1 MISIHN
7 NFESVRLSRHISNR
21 LGSLKMTYGRISTGL
36 RVNRSGDDAAGLQI
50 STRLTKQIIDAQ
62 AEIKNITDE
71 TSLLQVA
78 NGALGESLD
87 ALHRMRE
94 LAVSAANETLSLEDR
109 NALQAEFKAL
119 MTHIDEISENTT
131 FNGKKIL
138 TSEASQLRLSLMGDD
153 DSADNALSTALLPTM
168 NTRSLGTQ
176 ARYQSARR
184 GVFVSPLETGDLVI
198 NGVEVRG
205 TTRFDDQSSYCY
217 ASGSA
222 LAKAKAINAVT
233 EHTGVRARV
242 DENVVE
248 GREAIRALELD
259 EQHWLKINGVYFSG
273 FKVEDNDASGELRK
287 HLNAAFSQTGVKTSV
302 TQEGHLLLSAEDGRN
317 ITVEYGDGDVRD
329 ALRIVDL
336 FGDPVN
342 LSDTLEP
349 AEYTY
354 DGDAQLISSDVSAAG
369 FSAVFKGDPNITG
382 DTSGQYGGHRD
393 LVDYIIEVVDPGPLG
408 TATYRIKQESASF
421 VAVGTKDTDDSDHL
435 FNAPGV
441 IQQHDPS
448 KLANLTSVYD
458 SASTRELRIEVKT
471 EGNPYATTE
480 TDRPLVDLVL
490 YNTSSG
496 IEEERVERYISIL
509 DGQID
514 EFLADYGVSFKPLQ
528 NSAKGYSN
536 ANGYRSV
543 NHQLNLEQVSVGSG
557 HDYSPSPKP
566 VFVGRWDNGWL
577 TVRFDVEVISAGHGI
592 GTKDLAG
599 TAEEPAKI
607 KVTANVFRDGSDTVT
622 SQEVKT
628 FSLDS
633 NSERYDVDFS
643 TLDPGIGRISLFF
656 PQPLSQLEA
665 GVSTPEWTTS
675 SGYDLDPDLKTQYY
689 VGPDI
694 REYLVHF
701 TSDGVFTP
709 ESGDGPSANL
719 YANGSYVD
727 TISEVNSEYFKL
739 LGPTGDF
746 EGLQLKMA
754 PPKITGQSRYIRF
767 LGGHRSSGA
776 FSINEYAGENR
787 RVVVE
792 ITEGGD
798 TFGDDL
804 AQFKYYDQDTG
815 EVFLSNADASFHSG
829 DGGLILPDGLKINFT
844 SYTNNRVSSI
854 TATSDGAT
862 NYLQRTSS
870 TNSHDSYS
878 RGKIGDMTATL
889 EGTTTVTPF
898 SHDVLQGGQ
907 VTYTLLDVET
917 PQSFTVGGG
926 LSTSDITSVTGSYVS
941 GGDYASTQDFYLFFK
956 DGVAHLSTGS
966 NGDVIANTA
975 LTDSSGIDGSNTFT
989 INGSSVTINY
999 DLSAIDDQIDL
1010 DASDETVSAV
1020 KIRFIEEVVVE
1031 DYDLKVHWDFE
1042 DGTSDDFTIL
1052 DVQDK
1057 IEQELDLRYGVKGTF
1072 RSSSV
1077 ASNPLTDGDQFSLNA
1092 TPLNLKKGDKFFAT
1106 LEAMVHAGDELK
1118 VTAQPQDLA
1127 VGTEWTFTT
1136 RPPTWYEGDTYSIT
1150 YNHNFEPTEYTL
1162 NSELSYSGSDSMG
1175 TLLLNATG
1183 DFKTGDQIHV
1193 KTRSYLGGVES
1204 SGLYTETLY
1213 PTDYILTVVQGGDI
1227 SDPAISGGTGGDDT
1241 VTISWVREDGLTES
1255 FLDEGGAGSFT
1266 INRSDLDQEI
1276 ALEEGVYVTFKD
1288 LGEGA
1293 YLATGDQITIP
1304 VGRKLFYT
1312 FSGGISLQSKENI
1325 DLEYSSEEVDNLM
1338 GRMMFQGPDELI
1350 NSQLGEEFSLGQGLL
1365 GKSAQHSIAS
1375 TGLLTQRQIN
1385 EAIDTID
1392 VAIEQLGESMTK
1404 ISALSQRAVHRI
1416 ENLNQ
1421 KALDLMMVRSRIQDA
1436 DMAVETA
1443 QMASEQIRL
1452 MSAPLL
1458 SQVAQ
1463 GEALTVLD
1471 LIRDNAR

>member
-109 NALQAEFKAL
+109 TALQAEFKAL

-138 TSEASQLRLSLMGDD
+138 TSEATQLRLSLMGDD

-168 NTRSLGTQ
+168 NTHTLGTQ
-176 ARYQSARR
+176 ARYESARR
-184 GVFVSPLETGDLVI
+184 GVFVSPIETGDLVI
-198 NGVEVRG
+198 NGVKVRG
-205 TTRFDDQSSYCY
+205 TTRYDDSLSYSY

-222 LAKAKAINAVT
+222 LAKAKAINAVSAY
-233 EHTGVRARV
+233 TGVKAIV
-242 DENVVE
+242 DDNVIE
-248 GREAIRALELD
+248 GREAIQEIELD
-259 EQHWLKINGVYFSG
+259 ESHWLKINGVYFSG
-273 FKVEDNDASGELRK
+273 FKIEANDASGELRK

-342 LSDTLEP
+342 LSDTVEP

-354 DGDAQLISSDVSAAG
+354 DGDAELISSDVSAAG
-369 FSAVFKGDPNITG
+369 FSAVFKGDPEIPG

-408 TATYRIKQESASF
+408 TATYRIKQEDASF

-448 KLANLTSVYD
+448 KLTNLTSVYN

-496 IEEERVERYISIL
+496 IEEERVERYISIS
-509 DGQID
+509 DGPIND
-514 EFLADYGVSFKPLQ
+514 FLADYGVSFQPLQ
-528 NSAKGYSN
+528 SDVKGYSN

-577 TVRFDVEVISAGHGI
+577 TVKFDVEVIGAGHAI
-592 GTKDLAG
+592 GTNDPAD
-599 TAEEPAKI
+599 TAEVPAKI
-607 KVTANVFRDGSDTVT
+607 KVTANVFRDGSETVT
-622 SQEVKT
+622 SQEVRT
-628 FSLDS
+628 FSL
-633 NSERYDVDFS
+633 NSSSDRYDVDFS
-643 TLDPGIGRISLFF
+643 TLDPGIGQISLFF
-656 PQPLSQLEA
+656 PQPLSQLQA
-665 GVSTPEWTTS
+665 GVSTPDWTSS
-675 SGYDLDPDLKTQYY
+675 SGYDLPPQLDNQYY
-689 VGPDI
+689 VGPDF

-709 ESGDGPSANL
+709 ASGDGPSADL
-719 YANGSYVD
+719 YANGVYVD
-727 TISEVNSEYFKL
+727 TITEVNSDYFKL

-754 PPKITGQSRYIRF
+754 PPKITSQTRYIQMA
-767 LGGHRSSGA
+767 GGAAPSNHFTIGS
-776 FSINEYAGENR
+776 YAGENR

-798 TFGDDL
+798 TSGSDL
-804 AQFKYYDQDTG
+804 AKFTYYDRDTG
-815 EVFLSNADASFHSG
+815 EVF
-829 DGGLILPDGLKINFT
+829 DGGEAKFSTSLGGLVLSDGLKITLNAD
-844 SYTNNRVSSI
+844 SGNNVSQI
-854 TATSDGAT
+854 TAQSDGAL
-862 NYLQRTSS
+862 NYLQRVSS
-870 TNSHDSYS
+870 SGSYD
-878 RGKIGDMTATL
+878 RGKIGEMTATL
-889 EGTTTVTPF
+889 SGTTTTIPF

-907 VTYTLLDVET
+907 VTYTLLDDVET
-917 PQSFTVGGG
+917 PQSFTAGGG

-999 DLSAIDDQIDL
+999 NLSAVDDVIDL
-1010 DASDETVSAV
+1010 DASDETISAV
-1020 KIRFIEEVVVE
+1020 KIRLIEEEVVE
-1031 DYDLKVHWDFE
+1031 DYDLNVHWDFE
-1042 DGTSDDFTIL
+1042 GGTHDDFTIE
-1052 DVQDK
+1052 DIQDK
-1057 IEQELDLRYGVKGTF
+1057 IDQDLDLGYGVKGRF
-1072 RSSSV
+1072 RGAAV
-1077 ASNPLTDGDQFSLNA
+1077 ASTPLADGAQFTLTA
-1092 TPLNLKKGDKFFAT
+1092 TPRNLKKGDKIFAT
-1106 LEAMVHAGDELK
+1106 LEAMVHSGDQLK

-1127 VGTEWTFTT
+1127 VGTTWTFTT
-1136 RPPTWYEGDTYSIT
+1136 NPPTWYEGDVYSIT

-1162 NSELSYSGSDSMG
+1162 SPELSYSGSDSMG

-1241 VTISWVREDGLTES
+1241 VTINWVREDGLTES
-1255 FLDEGGAGSFT
+1255 FLDGGGEGSFT
-1266 INRSDLDQEI
+1266 INRSDLEQEI

-1288 LGEGA
+1288 LGQGA

-1325 DLEYSSEEVDNLM
+1325 DLQYSSEEVDNLM

-1416 ENLNQ
+1416 ESLNQ

-1458 SQVAQ
+1458 GEIAQ